1 MQSERGQKPSARS
14 FHILLVCLFV
24 GERRY
29 RGNDMRCLRQ
39 SREFPDSLSNPSSER
54 GLLLNGFRKEPR
66 YGCVDQGRAPG
77 VIRRHPECAEQ
88 PERKGREYNCQ
99 F

>member
-29 RGNDMRCLRQ
+29 RGNNMRCLSVR
-39 SREFPDSLSNPSSER
+39 
-54 GLLLNGFRKEPR
+54 
-66 YGCVDQGRAPG
+66 
-77 VIRRHPECAEQ
+77 PE
-88 PERKGREYNCQ
+88 KS
-99 F
+99 